1 MAEITLSDY
10 LGYLFAEISKAR
22 DMADRYSK
30 EIALV
35 YAKDDIL
42 RHFSVPRFKIPKMDL
57 TIPVLVSGMQLSSSS
72 FRMSAEDFR
81 QLVVGKAVALA
92 TTVRDN
98 KIAIVTPGDPVTTPV
113 VRSRATRQG
122 PGESPVDPNRVA
134 PIRAD
139 GLNDLA
145 ARFYQ
150 ALAANQD
157 PGALDGIIDN
167 HWLVIVDKVLSANGL
182 GAEYAR
188 QNPNNELFKQTM
200 SVLTASIK
208 TNFGA
213 ARKATIDT
221 LLVNPETNVIRTGG
235 DAASVFT
242 IRAELMEE
250 GLFVKSFTD
259 ESGAESHVVEF
270 E

>member
-30 EIALV
+30 EIALA

-42 RHFSVPRFKIPKMDL
+42 RHFSVPRFKIPKLDL
-57 TIPVLVSGMQLSSSS
+57 TIPVLVSGMQLSATS

-81 QLVVGKAVALA
+81 QLVVGKAIALA

-98 KIAIVTPGDPVTTPV
+98 KIVIVTPVPGPTPV
-113 VRSRATRQG
+113 VRTRASREG
-122 PGESPVDPNRVA
+122 PGTSPVDPNRPA

-145 ARFYQ
+145 AQFYQ
-150 ALAANQD
+150 ALAANQEQSS
-157 PGALDGIIDN
+157 LDGIIDN

-200 SVLTASIK
+200 SVLAASIK
-208 TNFGA
+208 ANFGTSK
-213 ARKATIDT
+213 KATIDT
-221 LLVNPETNVIRTGG
+221 LLVNPETNVIRNGS

-259 ESGAESHVVEF
+259 ESGAESHIVEF